1 MIQTTENSL
10 PWYRQ
15 FWFWFVFGP
24 LIFIIVLCVF
34 TVSTAFHY
42 ADDVVTD
49 NYYKDGVMINKV
61 LQQDQRAAVLGLKA
75 VVKFDQ
81 LTGEI
86 LVSFNKARDEAGDG
100 VKNLPKQLL
109 LFMDNPVKKDKD
121 QQFVLQEVSAGLYR
135 ADLSNMPQFS
145 WYLTLVPESDEAKR
159 KKAEWSLSGE
169 INFVDATETRLLPRT
184 Q

>member
-1 MIQTTENSL
+1 MIQTTENIL

-24 LIFIIVLCVF
+24 LIFIIVLCMF
-34 TVSTAFHY
+34 TVSIAYHFS
-42 ADDVVTD
+42 DDVVTD

-61 LQQDQRAAVLGLKA
+61 LQQDQRAAALGLVA
-75 VVKFDQ
+75 VVKFDK

-86 LVSFNKARDEAGDG
+86 LISIDG

-121 QQFVLQEVSAGLYR
+121 QQFLLQEVSVGLYR
-135 ADLSNMPQFS
+135 SDLPNPPQFS
-145 WYLTLVPESDEAKR
+145 WYLTLVPESDMAKR

-184 Q
+184 K